1 MALNLGNLGQIGS
14 GFGGALPNA
23 QNQWIEVAL
32 QQLRLKEAQQQE
44 QQQQRQRTAQGLI
57 ANMLSAQQ
65 GGGQPQPPMPGQPS
79 LPMTPAGGGL
89 TNPGGAAAG
98 PAMPA
103 PGGGMPPQPMGPA
116 YGTMTIQQMASRLKA
131 ANPSIDDNTLFDAL
145 VQYQQFIQPEQ
156 RAELQAVKMQADFQ
170 TKMLTLEERAREAD
184 ARSATA
190 EERAQIAQ
198 QAADMKLELARMHEQ
213 GMRDRQSSEDAAK
226 LDRIEKSLAGR
237 KDIEQ
242 GRETATMARLKYAQD
257 KIDARA
263 AAARGN
269 KAQVQAAATEYKG
282 LAAQVAKATT
292 EVARLQ
298 ADPNAGQDDLQ
309 KAFVAKQQLQ
319 DKIIR
324 FWQDKGKALG
334 LPSPSEL
341 VSGGGQAAAS
351 SPGVN
356 GGQPS
361 APPPGATSAASG
373 AMGTDVNVG
382 IPAGAPTATSAD
394 GKKVYWDGKAWQ
406 PAPTAQ

>member
-32 QQLRLKEAQQQE
+32 QQLRLKEAQQQA

-98 PAMPA
+98 PAMAA
-103 PGGGMPPQPMGPA
+103 PQSMAPQPMGPA

-156 RAELQAVKMQADFQ
+156 RAELQAVKMQSDFQ

-184 ARSATA
+184 ARNATA

-237 KDIEQ
+237 KDIER

-263 AAARGN
+263 SAARGN

-292 EVARLQ
+292 DLTQALQ
-298 ADPNAGQDDLQ
+298 GTDNDAISAAFAKKSALQ
-309 KAFVAKQQLQ
+309 E
-319 DKIIR
+319 KIIR

-351 SPGVN
+351 PGVN

-361 APPPGATSAASG
+361 APPPDAAPVASG
-373 AMGTDVNVG
+373 AMGTDVNLGV
-382 IPAGAPTATSAD
+382 PPGAPTATSAD
-394 GKKVYWDGKAWQ
+394 GKKVYWDGQAWR
-406 PAPTAQ
+406 PAPAAR